1 MLYFWKATSEW
12 NVKFKNISEKK
23 VKNLKLK
30 ILNFLSEIDASS
42 KIWLHMLQSFHENN
56 TLCGTFSLKI
66 LNIKKTL
73 FSFNIRL
80 CVMNSRKSFGGT
92 GIYFF
97 IKSVGE

>member
-23 VKNLKLK
+23 EHLKLK
-30 ILNFLSEIDASS
+30 ILNFLSEIDAAC
-42 KIWLHMLQSFHENN
+42 KIGLHMLQSFHENN

-97 IKSVGE
+97 IKSAGE